1 MLLNLELTDAQ
12 IHQIALA
19 VKADMRDTHPSS
31 ANVKFTTLSELI
43 RTTGKSREWFVGRAD
58 PWHPREGI
66 LNHYRK
72 ELEGTLVNYPSTPRG
87 RYGINLSR
95 MIDWVAEHGME
106 DY

>member
-19 VKADMRDTHPSS
+19 VKADMHESNTT
-31 ANVKFTTLSELI
+31 NTKFTTLAELM
-43 RTTGKSREWFVGRAD
+43 RATGKSREWFVGRAD
-58 PWHPREGI
+58 PWHPREGA

-72 ELEGTLVNYPSTPRG
+72 ERAGTLVNYPSTPRG

>member
-19 VKADMRDTHPSS
+19 VKADMHESNTT
-31 ANVKFTTLSELI
+31 NTKFTTLAELM
-43 RTTGKSREWFVGRAD
+43 RATSKSREWFVGRAD

-66 LNHYRK
+66 LNHYRN